1 MAHKALYRRFRPR
14 RFEDLK
20 GQEVVATVLKN
31 QVSAGEPSHAYL
43 FSGPRG
49 TGKTSTAKILACA
62 LNCLDP
68 KDGEPCLECEN
79 CKAALEDAM
88 IDIIEMDAA
97 SNNSVENARDIRD
110 KAGLLPAKGKYKVY
124 IIDEVHMLTGSAFN
138 ALLKT
143 LEEPPAHVVFI
154 LATTELAALPK
165 TVLSR
170 CQRFDFRRIEE
181 GDIAARLEEVAQNV
195 GVKAQKSALMQ
206 IAAASDGA
214 LRDAL
219 TILDQCCS
227 FSSEIDEELVSQVLG
242 YAGYTALYAMI
253 AAMAEYDE
261 RAALAQLTAILDG
274 GIEAGI
280 LVGQMLDCF
289 HKMLL
294 EAVSGAEEQ
303 SPLWQAGGKMGKK
316 TLLRGVEIFSA
327 AQGSI
332 RFAAKPQI
340 VLESAVL
347 RFLLPEG
354 ETDSSALEYRI
365 EKLERKLAQLEQGG
379 VAVGVSSARP
389 AAVQAEQ
396 KKRAEPKAAPPQER
410 ARESEPKAPIPEAAP
425 EEGEAWKAMQKYCAK
440 NPSAK
445 PFLSGMRPAA
455 ETRMQLTLAGGN
467 PAMLRMFEGSGLK
480 AEIEKVLEE
489 QLGRKIG
496 LQIQQ
501 ESAQEELYQE
511 DTIDIID

>member
-62 LNCLDP
+62 LNCLNP

-181 GDIAARLEEVAQNV
+181 GDIAARLEEVAKNV
-195 GVKAQKSALMQ
+195 GVQAQKSALMQ

-227 FSSEIDEELVSQVLG
+227 FSSEIDEDLVSEVLG
-242 YAGYTALYAMI
+242 YAGYTALYALI

-261 RAALAQLTAILDG
+261 RAALAQLTAILDS

-303 SPLWQAGGKMGKK
+303 SALWQAGGKMGKK

-327 AQGSI
+327 AQGNI
-332 RFAAKPQI
+332 RFAAKPEI

-354 ETDSSALEYRI
+354 EADSAAALEYRI
-365 EKLERKLAQLEQGG
+365 EKLERKLAQMEQGG
-379 VAVGVSSARP
+379 FAAGASSARP
-389 AAVQAEQ
+389 VAPVEQ
-396 KKRAEPKAAPPQER
+396 KKRVEPKAHLEEQGEKKA
-410 ARESEPKAPIPEAAP
+410 ESQAEAIDAAP
-425 EEGEAWKAMQKYCAK
+425 EEGEAWKAMQQYCAK

-445 PFLSGMRPAA
+445 PFLSGMRPIA

-480 AEIEKVLEE
+480 AEIEKMLEE

>member
-62 LNCLDP
+62 LNCLNP

-181 GDIAARLEEVAQNV
+181 GDIAARLEEVAKNV
-195 GVKAQKSALMQ
+195 GVQAQKSALMH

-227 FSSEIDEELVSQVLG
+227 FSSEIDEDLVSEVLG
-242 YAGYTALYAMI
+242 YAGYTALYALI

-261 RAALAQLTAILDG
+261 RAALAQLTAILDS

-303 SPLWQAGGKMGKK
+303 SALWQAGGKMGKK

-327 AQGSI
+327 AQGNI
-332 RFAAKPQI
+332 RFAAKPEI

-354 ETDSSALEYRI
+354 EADGAAALEYRI

-379 VAVGVSSARP
+379 FAAGSGGARP
-389 AAVQAEQ
+389 AAPVEQ
-396 KKRAEPKAAPPQER
+396 KKRAEPKAHLEEQGEKKAEPQAE
-410 ARESEPKAPIPEAAP
+410 AIDAAP
-425 EEGEAWKAMQKYCAK
+425 EEGEAWKAMQQYCAK

-445 PFLSGMRPAA
+445 PFLSGMRPIA

-480 AEIEKVLEE
+480 AEIEKMLEE

-501 ESAQEELYQE
+501 ESAQEELYPE
-511 DTIDIID
+511 DTIDIIA

>member
-14 RFEDLK
+14 RFENLK

-62 LNCLDP
+62 LNCLNP
-68 KDGEPCLECEN
+68 QDGEPCLECEN

-97 SNNSVENARDIRD
+97 SNNSVDNARDIRD

-242 YAGYTALYAMI
+242 YAGYTALYALI
-253 AAMAEYDE
+253 GAMAEYDE
-261 RAALAQLTAILDG
+261 RSALAQLTAILDG

-280 LVGQMLDCF
+280 LVGQMLECF

-327 AQGSI
+327 AQANI
-332 RFAAKPQI
+332 RFAAKPEI

-354 ETDSSALEYRI
+354 EMDSSALEYRI

-379 VAVGVSSARP
+379 FTVGTSARP
-389 AAVQAEQ
+389 VAAQAEQ
-396 KKRAEPKAAPPQER
+396 KKQAEPKAAPLQEQ
-410 ARESEPKAPIPEAAP
+410 AKESAPKAERPEAAP
-425 EEGEAWKAMQKYCAK
+425 EEGEAWKAMQQYCAK

-445 PFLSGMRPAA
+445 PFLNGMRPVA

-467 PAMLRMFEGSGLK
+467 PAMLRMFEGSDLK
-480 AEIEKVLEE
+480 AEIEKMLEE

-501 ESAQEELYQE
+501 ESAQEELYPQ